1 MLSAC
6 GTTKPTIIVQTE
18 LVREPIPAA
27 LVRPCQGPWNKPVRI
42 TGDFVQRGD
51 VNEAALRKCAA
62 QVEAI
67 KKWDERP

>member
-1 MLSAC
+1 M
-6 GTTKPTIIVQTE
+6 IVQSE
-18 LVREPIPAA
+18 IVREPIPTA
-27 LVRPCQGPWNKPVRI
+27 LIRPCPEAWNKPVKI

-67 KKWDERP
+67 RKWDERP

>member
-1 MLSAC
+1 M
-6 GTTKPTIIVQTE
+6 IVQNE
-18 LVREPIPAA
+18 IVREPIPSA
-27 LVRPCQGPWNKPVRI
+27 LLLDCPKGWTKPVKI

-67 KKWDERP
+67 RKWDERP